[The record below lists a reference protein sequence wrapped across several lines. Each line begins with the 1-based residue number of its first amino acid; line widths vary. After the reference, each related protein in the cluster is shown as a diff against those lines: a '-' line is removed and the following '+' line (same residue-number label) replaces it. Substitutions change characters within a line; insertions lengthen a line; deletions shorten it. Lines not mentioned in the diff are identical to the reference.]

1 MALGDDDLPGL
12 LEELGVPVTL
22 GGVTTNGIKR
32 RFTEEMLRDSD
43 APELL
48 SRSVVVTIKSGSL
61 PALSSGS
68 AITVEGVAY
77 KVKRYSEEEHGTL
90 TRIHCVRVA

>member
-1 MALGDDDLPGL
+1 MALGDDDLPGI
-12 LEELGVPVTL
+12 LEELGVEVTL
-22 GGVTTNGIKR
+22 GGASTHGVKR

-61 PALSSGS
+61 PALSSGA
-68 AITVEGVAY
+68 AITVDGIAY
-77 KVKRYSEEEHGTL
+77 KVKRHMEEEHGTL
-90 TRIHCVRVA
+90 TRINCVLVA

>member
-1 MALGDDDLPGL
+1 MALGDDDLPGIL
-12 LEELGVPVTL
+12 QEQGVPVTL
-22 GGVTTNGIKR
+22 GGASTYGVKR

-48 SRSVVVTIKSGSL
+48 SRSIVVTIKSGSL

-68 AITVEGVAY
+68 AITVEGTAY

-90 TRIHCVRVA
+90 TRIHCVLIA